1 MCLYVKDREVKIAT
15 EDIPVR
21 KRLSLWKDGRF
32 HIIAATPVMDMYVGR
47 LWELRGKEIKP
58 RDPYNDFEE
67 LQAVFNDP
75 TSTLRIERGFVHT
88 YTKSFPDEYSPGAI
102 MVEAIIPKGAHY
114 IVGKSNDIAAER
126 IIIKKI
132 PWWNIIKE
140 IIKGNI

>member
-1 MCLYVKDREVKIAT
+1 MCLWVKDREVKIAT

-32 HIIAATPVMDMYVGR
+32 HVKATTPVMNMYVGR
-47 LWELRGKEIKP
+47 LLELRGKEIKP

-67 LQAVFNDP
+67 LQAFFNDT
-75 TSTLRIERGFVHT
+75 TSTPRIDGGFIHA
-88 YTKSFPDEYSPGAI
+88 YTNSFSGRYVPGVI
-102 MVEAIIPKGAHY
+102 VVEAIIPKGAHY
-114 IVGKSNDIAAER
+114 IIGKSNDIAAER

-132 PWWNIIKE
+132 PWWDTIKE

>member
-1 MCLYVKDREVKIAT
+1 MCLFVKDREVKIAT

-32 HIIAATPVMDMYVGR
+32 HVKVTTPVMGMYVGR

-75 TSTLRIERGFVHT
+75 TSTLHIERGFIHAFT
-88 YTKSFPDEYSPGAI
+88 NSFSDWYIPGNI
-102 MVEAIIPKGAHY
+102 VVEAIIPKGAHY
-114 IVGKSNDIAAER
+114 IVGKNNDIAAER

-132 PWWNIIKE
+132 PWWDIIKE
-140 IIKGNI
+140 IIKGYI

>member
-1 MCLYVKDREVKIAT
+1 MCLWVKDREVKIAT

-21 KRLSLWKDGRF
+21 KRLSLRKDGRF

-67 LQAVFNDP
+67 LQAVFNDT
-75 TSTLRIERGFVHT
+75 TSTLRIERGFIHT
-88 YTKSFPDEYSPGAI
+88 HTNGFSGRYVPGI
-102 MVEAIIPKGAHY
+102 IVVEAIIPKGAHY
-114 IVGKSNDIAAER
+114 IVGKNNDIAAER

-132 PWWNIIKE
+132 PWWDTIKE